1 MTTYATPAIAIPR
14 GGTLSFANA
23 DIPQHD
29 VTSVMKDRRG
39 KPIFNSK
46 LVGLGEV
53 TPVNGVNKLA
63 SGNYA
68 FYCTIHPG
76 MTGTLA
82 VL

>member
-1 MTTYATPAIAIPR
+1 MPQ
-14 GGTLSFANA
+14 GGALSFVNA
-23 DIPQHD
+23 DVPQHD
-29 VTSVMKDRRG
+29 VTAVTKRNG

-53 TPVNGVNKLA
+53 TPVNGVDKLA